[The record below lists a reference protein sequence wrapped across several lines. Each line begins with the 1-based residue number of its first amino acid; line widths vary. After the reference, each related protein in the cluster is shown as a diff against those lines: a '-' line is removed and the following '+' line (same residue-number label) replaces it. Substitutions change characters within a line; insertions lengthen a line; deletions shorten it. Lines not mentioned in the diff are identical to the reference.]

1 LVSIAQAHNS
11 GTRSALGGDR
21 TAEQWLSV
29 FDISQK
35 DLGRVRAFGAIVLP
49 RMADYIQGFYE
60 WMRRLPEYEHYFTD
74 VATLARAQ
82 SAQSEGWRT
91 FFRAEVDEH
100 FIEDRRRIGRT
111 HARIGLPS
119 QTYLA
124 GMSYSFNLWTERLY
138 SGGLEPVEFSAACV
152 SVGKLLHLESTVVM
166 ETYVQRT
173 NEVIA
178 NQSRALLEMSTPVA
192 AVWDQILLLPVVG
205 IIDSKRAGDIMNRM
219 LEQIGATQARAFI
232 LDISGVAV
240 VDTAVANHLIKMT
253 KATRLMGCD
262 CIISGLS
269 PAVAQTIV
277 ELGIEVGEIRT
288 TSTLK
293 DALKTAFSLTGV
305 AIQRA

>member
-1 LVSIAQAHNS
+1 VSFNATQTG
-11 GTRSALGGDR
+11 GTRGALGGER
-21 TAEQWLSV
+21 TAEQWLRV

-35 DLGRVRAFGAIVLP
+35 DLEHVRTLGALVLP
-49 RMADYIQGFYE
+49 RMQDYIQSFYE
-60 WMRRLPEYEHYFTD
+60 WMRQLPEYEHYFGD
-74 VATLARAQ
+74 PATLARAQ
-82 SAQSEGWRT
+82 AAQVESWRT
-91 FFRAEVDEH
+91 FFLAQVDED
-100 FIEDRRRIGRT
+100 FLEDRRRLGRT
-111 HARIGLPS
+111 HAHIGLPS

-124 GMSYSFNLWTERLY
+124 AMSYSFNLWTERLY
-138 SGGLEPVEFSAACV
+138 PGGLPPTDYSAVCV
-152 SVGKLLHLESTVVM
+152 AMGKLLHLETTVVM
-166 ETYVQRT
+166 ETFVQRT

-219 LEQIGATQARAFI
+219 LEQVGATQARAFI

-269 PAVAQTIV
+269 AAVAQTII
-277 ELGIEVGEIRT
+277 ELGIEVGDIRT

-293 DALKTAFSLTGV
+293 DALKAAFSLTGV
-305 AIQRA
+305 TIRRE

>member
-1 LVSIAQAHNS
+1 MSRTQVD
-11 GTRSALGGDR
+11 GTRSALGGER
-21 TAEQWLSV
+21 TAEQWLRV
-29 FDISQK
+29 FDVSQQ
-35 DLGRVRAFGAIVLP
+35 DLARVRALGALVMP
-49 RMADYIQGFYE
+49 KVQSYIEHFYT
-60 WMRRLPEYEHYFTD
+60 WMRELPEYEHYFGD
-74 VATLARAQ
+74 AGTLARAQ
-82 SAQSEGWRT
+82 AAQVEAWRT
-91 FFRAEVDEH
+91 FFKAEVDEH
-100 FIEDRRRIGRT
+100 FLDDRRRLGRT
-111 HARIGLPS
+111 HARIGLPA

-124 GMSYSFNLWTERLY
+124 GMSFSFNLWTERLY
-138 SGGLEPVEFSAACV
+138 TGGMAPAEFSAACV
-152 SVGKLLHLESTVVM
+152 STGKLLHLESTVVM
-166 ETYVQRT
+166 ETFVQRT

-219 LEQIGATQARAFI
+219 LEQVATTQARAFI

-305 AIQRA
+305 AIQRT

>member
-1 LVSIAQAHNS
+1 MPTAPN
-11 GTRSALGGDR
+11 TSAARPAFGGER
-21 TAEQWLSV
+21 TVEQWLRV
-29 FDISQK
+29 FDVGPK
-35 DLGRVRAFGAIVLP
+35 DLERVRALGALVVP
-49 RMADYIQGFYE
+49 RMQDYIDGFYA
-60 WMRRLPEYEHYFTD
+60 WLRQLPEYEHYFSD
-74 VATLARAQ
+74 AATLARAQ
-82 SAQSEGWRT
+82 SAQIEAWRQ
-91 FFRAEVDEH
+91 FFHAEVDEN
-100 FIEDRRRIGRT
+100 FLESRRKLGRT
-111 HARIGLPS
+111 HAHIGLPS

-124 GMSYSFNLWTERLY
+124 GMSYSFNLWTDRLY
-138 SGGLEPVEFSAACV
+138 KGGMDPLEFSAACV
-152 SVGKLLHLESTVVM
+152 STGKLLHLESTIVM
-166 ETYVQRT
+166 ETFVQRT

-219 LEQIGATQARAFI
+219 LEQVGTTQARAFI

-277 ELGIEVGEIRT
+277 ELGVEVGEVRT

-305 AIQRA
+305 GVQRA

>member
-1 LVSIAQAHNS
+1 M
-11 GTRSALGGDR
+11 
-21 TAEQWLSV
+21 EQWLRI
-29 FDISQK
+29 FDIRPS
-35 DLGRVRAFGAIVLP
+35 DLERIRTLGALVVP
-49 RMADYIQGFYE
+49 RMSDYIDGFYA
-60 WMRRLPEYEHYFTD
+60 WLRQLPEYEHFFGD
-74 VATLARAQ
+74 PATLARAQ
-82 SAQSEGWRT
+82 SAQREAWRT
-91 FFRAEVDEH
+91 FFEAQVTEE
-100 FIEDRRRIGRT
+100 FLEERRRVGRT
-111 HARIGLPS
+111 HAHIGLS
-119 QTYLA
+119 AQNYLA
-124 GMSYSFNLWTERLY
+124 AMSYSFNLWTERLY
-138 SGGLEPVEFSAACV
+138 SGGMSDADFSAACV

-166 ETYVQRT
+166 ETFVQRT

-178 NQSRALLEMSTPVA
+178 DQSRALLEMSTPVA

-219 LEQIGATQARAFI
+219 LERVSETQARAFI

-253 KATRLMGCD
+253 KATRLMGCE

-293 DALKTAFSLTGV
+293 DALRSAFTLTGV
-305 AIQRA
+305 TIQRP